1 MSLPPLV
8 VPSCFLIGSRI
19 AVIFVLIICLLAV
32 LRQLQIARNK
42 LKAAR
47 ADVAQERKR
56 FADVEA
62 NLERPPS
69 SMSLPGSPQ
78 DDRYEDSHVALLPPP
93 ALRPQS
99 RPFSSTP
106 SVRSSTLYD
115 FTPQQEAFGF
125 DLKPY
130 RPPTVEQP
138 QPQPAPKHIA
148 EISMA
153 TLPNPHSEHGH
164 GATDDDDDDDTDSM
178 SHESSLVAPLPTS
191 SKPSPQCEDSGSLK
205 TPQPRSRA
213 GSDSSWAANVVNALE
228 RGPTPMSR
236 TTTVSTT
243 VSAYTDDASTPVASG
258 PVHELLLSRQ
268 RDSGS
273 HSPPASGIN

>member
-1 MSLPPLV
+1 M
-8 VPSCFLIGSRI
+8 
-19 AVIFVLIICLLAV
+19 VIFVLIICLLAV

-47 ADVAQERKR
+47 ADYAQEHKR
-56 FADVEA
+56 LADIEA
-62 NLERPPS
+62 NIERPLS
-69 SMSLPGSPQ
+69 SMSFPGSPQ

-99 RPFSSTP
+99 RSFSSPP

-115 FTPQQEAFGF
+115 FTPQQENFGF

-130 RPPTVEQP
+130 TPPIIAQP

-164 GATDDDDDDDTDSM
+164 GTADDDDDDDDTDST

-191 SKPSPQCEDSGSLK
+191 FKPSQVSEDSGSLK

-236 TTTVSTT
+236 TATVSTT
-243 VSAYTDDASTPVASG
+243 VSAYTDEASAPASG
-258 PVHELLLSRQ
+258 PVHELLLNRQ

-273 HSPPASGIN
+273 HSPQASSGIN